1 MSSISKT
8 PTRRETKTVAKAFDK
23 IMKKAKVPYQTVT
36 GGCIGKALKILGF
49 PTEAKAAAEKF
60 AKVVKDSKAKI
71 LVVANPA
78 AYDALVHDYKE
89 FGIKLSAK
97 VMHTSEYLRT
107 LKLKFKKAGELY
119 YLESDFL
126 KNYNDNC
133 KFPRALLADL
143 KAEIKPFGTNNEE
156 SYTCGEGAV
165 VLPKICEGIVE
176 KLAKYIE
183 ERADDPKKDLLVV
196 ASPYTKIFLT
206 QIHEAQR
213 ENARRARGGTHL
225 TRRRFF
231 MALVN
236 MKEMLIQARREKR
249 AVGAFNI
256 ANYETAAAVLKAA
269 EAEKSPVIIQL
280 YMRLF
285 NSNKAYDLAGM
296 LIRLAHRSSQPV
308 ALHLDHGDNVGQVK
322 DALAWGYTSVMY
334 DGSRLPF
341 DENVRIT
348 HFCVEYAKTFGASVE
363 GEIGHVAQGDETA
376 LTDVG
381 EACEFARQDRGGC
394 PRRLHRNGARI
405 LQIHAEARHRTLPGD
420 RRKSAGNAAGASRRL
435 RNAAGGYPENHS
447 GRIAKINIAT
457 EFMDTYLKATRKE
470 LNELDGKFIPIDKF
484 YDPIIDECA
493 AHAARLIRFF
503 AGK

>member
-1 MSSISKT
+1 
-8 PTRRETKTVAKAFDK
+8 
-23 IMKKAKVPYQTVT
+23 
-36 GGCIGKALKILGF
+36 
-49 PTEAKAAAEKF
+49 
-60 AKVVKDSKAKI
+60 
-71 LVVANPA
+71 
-78 AYDALVHDYKE
+78 
-89 FGIKLSAK
+89 
-97 VMHTSEYLRT
+97 
-107 LKLKFKKAGELY
+107 
-119 YLESDFL
+119 
-126 KNYNDNC
+126 
-133 KFPRALLADL
+133 
-143 KAEIKPFGTNNEE
+143 
-156 SYTCGEGAV
+156 
-165 VLPKICEGIVE
+165 
-176 KLAKYIE
+176 
-183 ERADDPKKDLLVV
+183 
-196 ASPYTKIFLT
+196 
-206 QIHEAQR
+206 
-213 ENARRARGGTHL
+213 
-225 TRRRFF
+225 

-334 DGSRLPF
+334 DGSHLPF

-381 EACEFARQDRGGC
+381 EACEFARQTGVDALAVSIGTAHGYYKSTPKLDIERCREIAENLPETPLVLHGGSGT
-394 PRRLHRNGARI
+394 PL
-405 LQIHAEARHRTLPGD
+405 ED
-420 RRKSAGNAAGASRRL
+420 VRKTIQAG
-435 RNAAGGYPENHS
+435 
-447 GRIAKINIAT
+447 IAKINIAT

>member
-1 MSSISKT
+1 
-8 PTRRETKTVAKAFDK
+8 
-23 IMKKAKVPYQTVT
+23 
-36 GGCIGKALKILGF
+36 
-49 PTEAKAAAEKF
+49 
-60 AKVVKDSKAKI
+60 
-71 LVVANPA
+71 
-78 AYDALVHDYKE
+78 
-89 FGIKLSAK
+89 
-97 VMHTSEYLRT
+97 
-107 LKLKFKKAGELY
+107 
-119 YLESDFL
+119 
-126 KNYNDNC
+126 
-133 KFPRALLADL
+133 
-143 KAEIKPFGTNNEE
+143 
-156 SYTCGEGAV
+156 
-165 VLPKICEGIVE
+165 
-176 KLAKYIE
+176 
-183 ERADDPKKDLLVV
+183 
-196 ASPYTKIFLT
+196 
-206 QIHEAQR
+206 
-213 ENARRARGGTHL
+213 
-225 TRRRFF
+225 

-376 LTDVG
+376 LTDVW
-381 EACEFARQDRGGC
+381 EACEFARQTGVDALAVSIGTAHGYYKSTPKLDIERCREIAENLPETPLVLHGGSGT
-394 PRRLHRNGARI
+394 PL
-405 LQIHAEARHRTLPGD
+405 ED
-420 RRKSAGNAAGASRRL
+420 VRKTIQAG
-435 RNAAGGYPENHS
+435 
-447 GRIAKINIAT
+447 IAKINIAT

>member
-1 MSSISKT
+1 
-8 PTRRETKTVAKAFDK
+8 
-23 IMKKAKVPYQTVT
+23 
-36 GGCIGKALKILGF
+36 
-49 PTEAKAAAEKF
+49 
-60 AKVVKDSKAKI
+60 
-71 LVVANPA
+71 
-78 AYDALVHDYKE
+78 
-89 FGIKLSAK
+89 
-97 VMHTSEYLRT
+97 
-107 LKLKFKKAGELY
+107 
-119 YLESDFL
+119 
-126 KNYNDNC
+126 
-133 KFPRALLADL
+133 
-143 KAEIKPFGTNNEE
+143 
-156 SYTCGEGAV
+156 
-165 VLPKICEGIVE
+165 
-176 KLAKYIE
+176 
-183 ERADDPKKDLLVV
+183 
-196 ASPYTKIFLT
+196 
-206 QIHEAQR
+206 
-213 ENARRARGGTHL
+213 
-225 TRRRFF
+225 

-236 MKEMLIQARREKR
+236 MKDMLIQARREKR

-381 EACEFARQDRGGC
+381 EACVFARQTGVDALAVSIGTAHGYYKSTPKLDIERCREIAENLPETPLVLHGGSGT
-394 PRRLHRNGARI
+394 PL
-405 LQIHAEARHRTLPGD
+405 ED
-420 RRKSAGNAAGASRRL
+420 VRKTIQAG
-435 RNAAGGYPENHS
+435 
-447 GRIAKINIAT
+447 IAKINIAT

-470 LNELDGKFIPIDKF
+470 LNDLDRKFVPIDKF